1 MPQTEKTKERL
12 AIRIAKD
19 KINGELNEDGLEQI
33 LELLKELQHGNRSV
47 VVLTDEEVVELKQ
60 WLQDKKALGR
70 AWAIFKTA
78 LITIAATVV
87 AWNTILEN
95 VFSVAMQYL
104 GIGPGGK

>member
-1 MPQTEKTKERL
+1 MPESLKDHL
-12 AIRIAKD
+12 AIKHAKEKILAPLD
-19 KINGELNEDGLEQI
+19 KESLEQI
-33 LELLKELQHGNRSV
+33 AHILHEIQQDNKSV
-47 VVLTDEEVVELKQ
+47 VVLSNEEVEELKQ

-95 VFSVAMQYL
+95 VFSVALNYL
-104 GIGPGGK
+104 GFGGSK